1 MLKRTFLLSLIIL
14 LSLHLISNAQ
24 ETVENPDPLRF
35 KEEISSFMEW
45 DGKNSFSEDAIL
57 FVGSSSI
64 RMWKTHR
71 AFPEYPV
78 INRGFGGSH
87 ISDIQ
92 YYYEKVIQKYYP
104 SVIVFY
110 AGDNDIAAGK
120 PVNQVFHDYKTLT
133 DRIFSDNP
141 EVLFVYL
148 PIKPSSSRW
157 NLWEKMNEVN
167 EMIYSYNDK
176 NDQLFY
182 VDLAQPLLNSD
193 GKPDNSLFLKDQ
205 LHLNE
210 QGYKA
215 WNEVLGPELEE
226 LY

>member
-1 MLKRTFLLSLIIL
+1 MLNRITLLSLVIIL
-14 LSLHLISNAQ
+14 SLQLVCEAQ
-24 ETVENPDPLRF
+24 NTVKNPDPLRF
-35 KEEISSFMEW
+35 KDQINTFMEW
-45 DGKNSFSEDAIL
+45 DGKNSFQEEAVL

-64 RMWKTHR
+64 RLWKSHN
-71 AFPEYPV
+71 AFPECPV
-78 INRGFGGSH
+78 INRGFGGAH
-87 ISDIQ
+87 ISDVQ
-92 YYYEKVIQKYYP
+92 FYYEKVIQKYAP

-120 PVNQVFHDYKTLT
+120 SVEQVFNDYKTLT

-157 NLWEKMNEVN
+157 NHWEEMNEVN
-167 EMIYSYNDK
+167 EMIRSYNDK

-182 VDLAQPLLNSD
+182 VDLAQPLLKSN
-193 GKPDNSLFLKDQ
+193 GKPNDSLFLGDQ

-210 QGYKA
+210 QGYEA
-215 WNEVLGPELEE
+215 WNQVLGPELEE

>member
-1 MLKRTFLLSLIIL
+1 MIKRISSFLLIAINI
-14 LSLHLISNAQ
+14 HLVCEAQ
-24 ETVENPDPLRF
+24 STVKNPDPLRF
-35 KEEISSFMEW
+35 KNEINAFVEW
-45 DGKNSFSEDAIL
+45 DSKNSFPDDGVL

-64 RMWKTHR
+64 RMWNTHNS
-71 AFPEYPV
+71 FPDYPV

-92 YYYEKVIQKYYP
+92 YYYEKVIQKYRP

-110 AGDNDIAAGK
+110 AGDNDIASDK
-120 PVNQVFHDYKTLT
+120 PVEQVFNDYKKLT

-157 NLWEKMNEVN
+157 DYWKRMNEVN
-167 EMIYSYNDK
+167 TMIRSYNDK

-182 VDLAQPLLNSD
+182 VDLAQPLLKTD
-193 GKPDNSLFLKDQ
+193 GRPNDALFLNDR

-210 QGYKA
+210 EGYKA
-215 WNEVLGPELEE
+215 WTQVLEPVLEK
-226 LY
+226 LF